1 VKLKELPKPSSTYI
15 RVKCRDCGAEALIYS
30 HVGSVIKCKVCGAV
44 LAEPTGGK
52 ARILAE
58 IVKEPSSAS

>member
-1 VKLKELPKPSSTYI
+1 MKLKELPKPSSAYI

-30 HVGSVIKCKVCGAV
+30 HAGSVIKCKICGAV

-52 ARILAE
+52 VRILGE
-58 IVKEPSSAS
+58 IVKEPSGPS